1 MGIVSEPKSIAEN
14 WYRVQ
19 KKQKKTKQG
28 LTDRW
33 LWQTGDV
40 RPVLAG
46 LQRQNGIVR
55 WHRRVLLAR
64 GATGQFRH
72 PQLPSAQ
79 IRNGTVLLISS
90 SERLNKTTEL
100 YPSELGIKIRIDAT
114 KWLAIEEIPN
124 AIRWINVA
132 RLEEVR
138 LLGADVRWMIASS
151 NMFLIRD
158 REREK
163 KRADGSSDGDMAT
176 GQTSHRWSNCLG
188 DDVDD
193 EIERRRRSS
202 RSVHSPPSNDYSP
215 GRRLGRL
222 IDGRTLK
229 KSFLSRSVSFASSV
243 ISNIP
248 VACGGGGQNDA
259 SIGLAST
266 ENKKKYGPI
275 RKPKRTHAH
284 KQRHRKMGENQKWT
298 TTQNEAWLLAK
309 EAARLGKTAI
319 GSSSSSSAAVARRRP
334 SHSCP

>member
-1 MGIVSEPKSIAEN
+1 MCAQYWPGSKDKTESYGGIDVSYSHEE
-14 WYRVQ
+14 Q
-19 KKQKKTKQG
+19 
-28 LTDRW
+28 
-33 LWQTGDV
+33 
-40 RPVLAG
+40 LA
-46 LQRQNGIVR
+46 NFV
-55 WHRRVLLAR
+55 
-64 GATGQFRH
+64 
-72 PQLPSAQ
+72 
-79 IRNGTVLLISS
+79 IRNFRLRKSGTVRS

-138 LLGADVRWMIASS
+138 LFGADVSWMIASS

-266 ENKKKYGPI
+266 ENKKKVRANQKTETHARAQTTTPKNG
-275 RKPKRTHAH
+275 RKPKMNNNTKRSVAPR
-284 KQRHRKMGENQKWT
+284 QGSGSARKNGDRVVVVVIGGGGET
-298 TTQNEAWLLAK
+298 TTFA
-309 EAARLGKTAI
+309 
-319 GSSSSSSAAVARRRP
+319 
-334 SHSCP
+334 